1 MKNGEIGPVIQ
12 AAADRLRAIV
22 LDAEEGTLV
31 GSEDALIGQ
40 LGCSRST
47 VRQVARLL
55 EREGLLRVRRG
66 INGGYFG
73 ARPDTGTIEATV
85 SAYLETLQMDPQDV
99 TILASSLW
107 VLAMRKAA
115 EADPTVARELVARM
129 RPRLA
134 ALPQDATFDAVQR
147 LERAMQAEIFQLG
160 NSNYIKLIFDI
171 NVAFS
176 RRRRVA
182 PTNDDD
188 KPRHVE
194 FLARWR
200 DAKLLELNA
209 IECGD
214 IELAAMTARYSRQLW
229 HERVWR
235 RYAGADAEQAAI
247 TDLPR
252 TPAGPDTSALEK

>member
-1 MKNGEIGPVIQ
+1 MKNGEIRTVIQ

-22 LDAEEGTLV
+22 LDTEVGALI
-31 GSEDALIGQ
+31 GSEDALVSQ

-107 VLAMRKAA
+107 VLAVRKAA
-115 EADPTVARELVARM
+115 VADPAAAREMFARM

-134 ALPQDATFDAVQR
+134 ALPRDATFDAVQR
-147 LERAMQAEIFQLG
+147 LERDIQAEIFQLG

-176 RRRRVA
+176 RRRRVT
-182 PTNDDD
+182 PINDDD
-188 KPRHVE
+188 RPYHVE
-194 FLARWR
+194 FLTKWR
-200 DAKLLELNA
+200 DAKMIELNA
-209 IECGD
+209 IESGD
-214 IELAAMTARYSRQLW
+214 AELAAMAAQYSRQLW
-229 HERVWR
+229 HQRVWR
-235 RYAGADAEQAAI
+235 RYPG
-247 TDLPR
+247 
-252 TPAGPDTSALEK
+252 

>member
-1 MKNGEIGPVIQ
+1 MSEGEPRTAIH

-22 LDAEEGTLV
+22 LDAEVGALI

-40 LGCSRST
+40 LGCSRNT

-85 SAYLETLQMDPQDV
+85 SAYLETLQIDPRDV
-99 TILASSLW
+99 TILASGLW

-115 EADPTVARELVARM
+115 AADPAAARDIVARL

-134 ALPQDATFDAVQR
+134 ALPRDASFDAVQR
-147 LERAMQAEIFQLG
+147 LEREVQAGIFQLG
-160 NSNYIKLIFDI
+160 NSTYIKLIFDI
-171 NVAFS
+171 NVTFS
-176 RRRRVA
+176 RRRRVT
-182 PTNDDD
+182 PVHDDD
-188 KPRHVE
+188 MPYHIE
-194 FLARWR
+194 FVAKWR
-200 DAKLLELNA
+200 DGKTMELNA
-209 IECGD
+209 IESGEA
-214 IELAAMTARYSRQLW
+214 ELAAMAAHYSRQLW

-235 RYAGADAEQAAI
+235 RYPG
-247 TDLPR
+247 
-252 TPAGPDTSALEK
+252 